1 VRLFRSKVTK
11 KIILTQTIFRFHIH
25 SLLAERIYPTVAK
38 VLIRIRTTDADFPVQ
53 SSTTLWRWMRK
64 IGFKYQRT
72 SKVKVPLDT
81 LPFMAARA
89 RYFAC
94 LDELRSAGTKIF
106 WYDETWA
113 NQNEEKRFVWTDG
126 VTGKG
131 RMRDS
136 QSKGMHY
143 FYFVSNQHYL

>member
-1 VRLFRSKVTK
+1 M
-11 KIILTQTIFRFHIH
+11 H
-25 SLLAERIYPTVAK
+25 SLLAERIYPIVAK
-38 VLIRIRTTDADFPVQ
+38 VRIRIRTTDADFPVQ

-81 LPFMAARA
+81 LTFMAART
-89 RYFAC
+89 RYFAS
-94 LDELRSAGTKIF
+94 LDELHSTGTKIF

-126 VTGKG
+126 MTGKG
-131 RMRDS
+131 RMRDR
-136 QSKGMHY
+136 QNKGIHY
-143 FYFVSNQHYL
+143 FYVI